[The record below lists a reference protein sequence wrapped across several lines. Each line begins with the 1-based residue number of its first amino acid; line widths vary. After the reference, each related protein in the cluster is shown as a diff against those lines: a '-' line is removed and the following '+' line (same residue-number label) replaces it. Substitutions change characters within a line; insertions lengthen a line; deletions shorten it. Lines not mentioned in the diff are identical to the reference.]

1 MGRAVSGAPDILR
14 RVETLSQR
22 DLNRALLARQGLLE
36 PLALGLPAA
45 LDAVCGIQAQ
55 YAPSMYVGAWSRMRG
70 LARDDVTRALERR
83 EVVQATLLRGTIHLV
98 SPQDYWAFA
107 LAIREERRTWW
118 LRATAKAGAPR
129 AAGMERAGATLRAAL
144 ADGATLR
151 RAEIDELLGKQ
162 TAHGIGMWVDL
173 VRVPPSGTWE
183 RRRADV
189 FGLAEDWIGPPAV
202 DGDPLEHLVAR
213 YLRAF
218 GPASRKD
225 VASFTGLKLGDLKP
239 ALAALEPERYGS
251 ESGEE
256 LLDVPDA
263 PLPGGDVAAPV
274 RFLPTWDAA
283 LLVHARRTQVLPER
297 FRPRIFHVKMPQ
309 SVPTFL
315 VDGAVAGTWR
325 WVDGEIVL
333 EPFEPL
339 PGDVLAEVRAAAE
352 PLAAFHA

>member
-1 MGRAVSGAPDILR
+1 MP
-14 RVETLSQR
+14 TLSQR

-36 PLALGLPAA
+36 PLDLPLPDA

-55 YAPSMYVGAWSRMRG
+55 YAPSMYVGSWSRMRG
-70 LARDDVTRALERR
+70 LSRADVTGALERR

-98 SPQDYWAFA
+98 SPRDYWAFA

-118 LRATAKAGAPR
+118 LRATAKQDAPR
-129 AAGMERAGATLRAAL
+129 AAGMERAAETLRAAL

-151 RAEIDELLGKQ
+151 RAEIDALLGKRA
-162 TAHGIGMWVDL
+162 AHGIGLWVDM

-183 RRRADV
+183 RRRADC

-202 DGDPLEHLVAR
+202 DGDPVEHLVAR

-225 VASFTGLKLGDLKP
+225 VASFTGLKLGQLKP
-239 ALAALEPERYGS
+239 ALEALELERYAT
-251 ESGEE
+251 EDGEE
-256 LLDVPDA
+256 LLDVPGGL
-263 PLPGGDVAAPV
+263 LPGGDVPAPV
-274 RFLPTWDAA
+274 RFLPTWDAT

-297 FRPRIFHVKMPQ
+297 FRPLIFNVKMPQ
-309 SVPTFL
+309 SVPTFM
-315 VDGAVAGTWR
+315 VDGAVAGTWK

-333 EPFEPL
+333 DVFEPL
-339 PGDVLAEVRAAAE
+339 ASGALDEVRAAAG

>member
-1 MGRAVSGAPDILR
+1 MVA
-14 RVETLSQR
+14 
-22 DLNRALLARQGLLE
+22 
-36 PLALGLPAA
+36 
-45 LDAVCGIQAQ
+45 
-55 YAPSMYVGAWSRMRG
+55 
-70 LARDDVTRALERR
+70 ARDG
-83 EVVQATLLRGTIHLV
+83 QG
-98 SPQDYWAFA
+98 
-107 LAIREERRTWW
+107 
-118 LRATAKAGAPR
+118 GAPR

-239 ALAALEPERYGS
+239 ALAALGPERYAS
-251 ESGEE
+251 ESGDE
-256 LLDVPDA
+256 LLDMPGA

-325 WVDGEIVL
+325 WVDGR
-333 EPFEPL
+333 
-339 PGDVLAEVRAAAE
+339 DRARAVRAAAGRRARRGPRGGRAARRVPRLSAAPASTAE
-352 PLAAFHA
+352 RRRPRTRPTSTAAGWGGGSNGRRSSTAVDVARTLATHCVSSARSPPP

>member
-1 MGRAVSGAPDILR
+1 M
-14 RVETLSQR
+14 ETLSQR
-22 DLNRALLARQGLLE
+22 ELNRALLARQGLLE
-36 PLALGLPAA
+36 PLDLPLPDA

-70 LARDDVTRALERR
+70 LAREDVTRALERR

-98 SPQDYWAFA
+98 SPGDYWAVA
-107 LAIREERRTWW
+107 LAIREERRAWW
-118 LRATAKAGAPR
+118 LRATAKQGAPR
-129 AAGMERAGATLRAAL
+129 EDEMRRAAGRLRKAL

-151 RAEIDELLGKQ
+151 RTEIDELLGKQ
-162 TAHGIGMWVDL
+162 TAHGIGMWVDM

-183 RRRADV
+183 RRRADL

-202 DGDPLEHLVAR
+202 DGDPVERLVAR

-225 VASFTGLKLGDLKP
+225 VASFTGLKLGQLKP
-239 ALAALEPERYGS
+239 AFAALPLARYAS
-251 ESGEE
+251 EEGDE
-256 LLDVPDA
+256 LFDVPDGL
-263 PLPGGDVAAPV
+263 LPGGDVAAPV
-274 RFLPTWDAA
+274 RFIPTWDAA

-297 FRPRIFHVKMPQ
+297 FRPLCFNVKMPQ
-309 SVPTFL
+309 SVPTFM
-315 VDGAVAGTWR
+315 VDGAVAGTWK

-333 EPFEPL
+333 DAFEPL
-339 PGDVLAEVRAAAE
+339 ASGVLDEVRAAAG